1 MSLSKKWFVSCHT
14 FLIVLF
20 GNILANDN
28 PVSFLDCDFENN
40 TFCEWENDNIGRAAF
55 KWIIWSGRAPSDMTG
70 PQTSD
75 ASGNKNGKFAYME
88 ASQRKQGDNVR
99 LLSPKIQGENCLSL
113 MYHMYGGSLGSLII
127 YLNTSSNETVE
138 WIKSGNHPDQWF
150 EAAVFFNT
158 SVEYQIVLEGVRGS
172 DFASDI
178 AIDNITVQPG
188 HCKQQVTLTMHAFI
202 KEDSADFK
210 IDRVPAHSNWIHQFS
225 LQVVQTWNSSSDVM
239 YFVYPGDKTNCAK
252 SVTRQLFL
260 ADFNCFPLD
269 FFFAS
274 AINRSDYGK
283 VLLFKQAQKLSY
295 GIGLDDYPNCRGQTI
310 EDYFYANLSL
320 PKISFCPSGWHALGE
335 SCFQLNTNPLKSW
348 ADGQRECRMRGGRL
362 AVFEKSLTT
371 RDLTKFLEDYMEY
384 SGQFYSGAHSV
395 RTRQFST
402 IEYKLFNRTSS
413 LWGPG
418 EPSGD
423 GSCGNMLLGQKGWRV
438 NDESCYTNIGFV
450 CQKKKNTSVS
460 ECEISWFNV
469 GGLCFRVY
477 VGNISATWDEARYFC
492 KKRGGDLAVVDSELK
507 RKAIDIHL
515 HNVSLVYHHVVMN
528 KAHIGLRRLVM
539 WQWPGGSNISSSY
552 WHRGEHDDLKVGNS
566 ALVMR
571 RSSAWKLAKEKH
583 SDHGF
588 LCQTNKRAI
597 SGHSVSH
604 SPHPVVTGRSTYV
617 TDGNVGSCLTIQRK
631 NGRLPWVRITLN
643 RKSFVYKIWII
654 NRQN

>member
-1 MSLSKKWFVSCHT
+1 
-14 FLIVLF
+14 
-20 GNILANDN
+20 
-28 PVSFLDCDFENN
+28 
-40 TFCEWENDNIGRAAF
+40 
-55 KWIIWSGRAPSDMTG
+55 MTG

-158 SVEYQIVLEGVRGS
+158 SVEYQRNQLTDLAHHEFFYIQLNGWSIQPALQRSWIVLEGVRGS

-178 AIDNITVQPG
+178 AIDNITEELDAVGDGWYHISSEKHKLGKTRPLR
-188 HCKQQVTLTMHAFI
+188 KRKKLQVTDDRAATLLHIEEMPDPLLTLTMHAFI

-588 LCQTNKRAI
+588 LCQTNKR
-597 SGHSVSH
+597 
-604 SPHPVVTGRSTYV
+604 
-617 TDGNVGSCLTIQRK
+617 K
-631 NGRLPWVRITLN
+631 NLL
-643 RKSFVYKIWII
+643 
-654 NRQN
+654 